1 MAFHDA
7 LLYSRGH
14 CKGLETEMKLRATR
28 EPVGD
33 MGRQVAMAGSAK
45 AAPDRRAFLGYFSGL
60 GLGSTLFP
68 GVLWG
73 KIQEEKPAAITKDM
87 LRDAAA
93 VAGLAFTD
101 QQLDAM
107 LDGVNK
113 NLSHYEKLREVQL
126 DNSIAPP
133 LFFNPVVPGMKIDRT
148 RRDFRTS
155 AAPRVTR
162 PRNLED
168 VAFWQVTQLAEL
180 VRTKQVSSVELTQMY
195 LARIKRYN
203 PKLLCVVTI
212 TEELALRQAREA
224 DAEIAAGRYRGPL
237 HGIPWGVKDLAAVKG
252 YPTTWGAAPFK
263 NRIIDRDATVVSR
276 LNDAGAVL
284 VAKLTTGELALDDI
298 WFGGQTKNPWD
309 LSMGSQGSSAGPGS
323 ATAAGL
329 VGFSVGTE
337 TGGSIIAPST
347 ICGVTGFRP
356 TFGRVSRY
364 GVMTLSWSLDK
375 TGPMCRSVEDCAI
388 VLNVIQG
395 PDDRDLAVQD
405 VPFNWD
411 ANADISKLRVGYLKA
426 AFSNTRQTPQVDAN
440 DAAALAKIRSMGFK
454 LVEIESP
461 EHANMEFTMVMYGEA
476 NAALRDPI
484 ETEPTDLVRQDRVV
498 AQNSLRL
505 LPAADYLNANRV
517 RALLM
522 REMAQILSEVDVY
535 LVPFDYADYTP
546 NPIAT
551 VNNAVTN
558 LTGQPSVCVPH
569 GFDEK
574 GHPTS
579 ITFIGK
585 VYGDAEMLA
594 LARAYQNATEWHL
607 KHPNL
612 T

>member
-1 MAFHDA
+1 
-7 LLYSRGH
+7 
-14 CKGLETEMKLRATR
+14 MKLKATLR
-28 EPVGD
+28 SAGD
-33 MGRQVAMAGSAK
+33 SPLQARPADHKST
-45 AAPDRRAFLGYFSGL
+45 PPNRRAFLAYFSGL
-60 GLGSTLFP
+60 GLGSTLLP

-73 KIQEEKPAAITKDM
+73 KLQEQTPPTITKEM

-93 VAGLAFTD
+93 VAGLTFTD

-107 LDGVNK
+107 LSGVNK
-113 NLSHYEKLREVQL
+113 NLPHYEQLRKIHL
-126 DNSIAPP
+126 DNSVAPP
-133 LFFNPVVPGMKIDRT
+133 LYFNPVIPGMKIDRT
-148 RRDFRTS
+148 KRDFRMS
-155 AAPRVTR
+155 APPQVAR

-168 VAFWQVTQLAEL
+168 LAFWQVTQLAEL
-180 VRTKQVSSVELTQMY
+180 VRTKQVTSVELTEMY
-195 LARIKRYN
+195 LARLQRFN
-203 PKLLCVVTI
+203 PKLLCAVTI
-212 TEELALRQAREA
+212 TEDLAMRQAREA
-224 DAEIAAGRYRGPL
+224 DSEIAAGRYRGPL

-276 LNDAGAVL
+276 LNAAGAVL
-284 VAKLTTGELALDDI
+284 IAKLTTGELALDDI

-309 LSMGSQGSSAGPGS
+309 LSMGSQGSSAGPAS

-356 TFGRVSRY
+356 TFARVSRY

-375 TGPMCRSVEDCAI
+375 TGPICRSVEDCAL
-388 VLNVIQG
+388 VLHAIQG

-411 ANADISKLRVGYLKA
+411 ANANISKLRVGYLKA
-426 AFSNTRQTPQVDAN
+426 SFSNTRQTPQVDAN
-440 DAAALAKIRSMGFK
+440 DAAALAKIRSIGFN
-454 LVEIESP
+454 LIEIELP
-461 EHANMEFTMVMYGEA
+461 EHAHMDFTMVMYGEA

-484 ETEPTDLVRQDRVV
+484 ETEPNDLVRQDRVV

-522 REMAQILSEVDVY
+522 QEMAQIMSEVDVY
-535 LVPFDYADYTP
+535 VLPFDYADYTP

-579 ITFIGK
+579 LTFIGK
-585 VYGDAEMLA
+585 LYGDAEMLA
-594 LARAYQNATEWHL
+594 LARAYQNATDWHL

-612 T
+612 K

>member
-1 MAFHDA
+1 MQSEAERSSLADA
-7 LLYSRGH
+7 PQQVSQP
-14 CKGLETEMKLRATR
+14 ATTTAT
-28 EPVGD
+28 V
-33 MGRQVAMAGSAK
+33 
-45 AAPDRRAFLGYFSGL
+45 PDRRSFLGYFSAL

-73 KIQEEKPAAITKDM
+73 RLQDQKPPHVTKQ
-87 LRDAAA
+87 LIRDAAA
-93 VAGLAFTD
+93 VSGLEFND
-101 QQLDAM
+101 HQLEIM
-107 LDGVNK
+107 VEGVNK
-113 NLSHYEKLREVQL
+113 NIPHWDELRKIPL
-126 DNSIAPP
+126 DNSVAPP
-133 LFFNPVVPGMKIDRT
+133 IFFNPVVPGMKIDRT
-148 RRDFRTS
+148 KRPFRGS

-180 VRTKQVSSVELTQMY
+180 IRTRQATSVELTEMY
-195 LARIKRYN
+195 LARIKRLN
-203 PKLLCVVTI
+203 PKLLCVVTV
-212 TEELALRQAREA
+212 TEDLAMRQARDA
-224 DAEIAAGRYRGPL
+224 DKEIAAGHYRGPL
-237 HGIPWGVKDLAAVKG
+237 HGIPWGVKDIIAAKD

-276 LNDAGAVL
+276 LEAAGAVL

-337 TGGSIIAPST
+337 TGGSIVAPSA
-347 ICGVTGFRP
+347 ICGVTGLRP

-375 TGPMCRSVEDCAI
+375 TGPMCRSVEDCAL
-388 VLNVIQG
+388 VLNAIQG

-405 VPFNWD
+405 VPLNYD
-411 ANADISKLRVGYLKA
+411 ASLDIRKLRVGYLKA
-426 AFSNTRQTPQVDAN
+426 SFQDTRQTPQVDAN
-440 DAAALAKIRSMGFK
+440 DAAALAKIRSLGFN
-454 LVEIESP
+454 LIEVELP
-461 EHANMEFTMVMYGEA
+461 PHANLDFPTIMYGEA

-484 ETEPTDLVRQDRVV
+484 ETEPADLVRQDRV
-498 AQNSLRL
+498 AGQMSYRL
-505 LPAADYLNANRV
+505 LPATEYLNAQRV
-517 RALLM
+517 RTLLM
-522 REMAQILSEVDVY
+522 HEMARVMTDVDVY

-551 VNNAVTN
+551 INNSVTN
-558 LTGQPSVCVPH
+558 LTGQPCVALPT

-579 ITFIGK
+579 LTFIGK
-585 VYGDAEMLA
+585 VYGEAEMLA
-594 LARAYQNATEWHL
+594 LARAYQNATDWHL
-607 KHPNL
+607 KHPDL
-612 T
+612 P